1 MANSESGGGS
11 GWLGFLAGIIVV
23 ALIGFAIYA
32 YTGNQPQR
40 TAQLD
45 VNMPNVKINPPDIN
59 LPSPPPNPA
68 PPQAPAPQQAPAQP
82 NP

>member
-1 MANSESGGGS
+1 MADSEGSGSS

-32 YTGNQPQR
+32 YTGNQTQR

-45 VNMPNVKINPPDIN
+45 VNIPNVKINPPDVH
-59 LPSPPPNPA
+59 LP
-68 PPQAPAPQQAPAQP
+68 PAPQPVQP
-82 NP
+82 PHANTGGG